1 MNEND
6 TQTVH
11 DRTRKYAY
19 EIWLA
24 EGCPEGRADQHWELA
39 RMKIATEDRRGS
51 LRRSAESAEPEPIT
65 RPGSQGETS
74 ETIAEQCKREV
85 SRTPARRA
93 NGGDQHGSHLQSAER
108 ETAWSRWREWM
119 RGA

>member
-6 TQTVH
+6 AQAAH
-11 DRTRKYAY
+11 DRTREYAY

-39 RMKIATEDRRGS
+39 RMKVAMDDGQESMRRPARPS
-51 LRRSAESAEPEPIT
+51 EPEPVKRHGI
-65 RPGSQGETS
+65 RGETLATQNDQ
-74 ETIAEQCKREV
+74 ETPH
-85 SRTPARRA
+85 RTNARRT
-93 NGGDQHGSHLQSAER
+93 NGRDQHDAPAER

-119 RGA
+119 RGT